1 MTLIKMKKA
10 LTLAGADAIVRAA
23 EAEAAN
29 RGARVVIAVVDD
41 GGKAIVLRR
50 LDHTQVAS
58 TDVAVDKAR
67 TAAIFRR
74 PSRDIEGQ
82 VRDGRFGA
90 LQLHGA
96 VALQGGIPLAVDGDG
111 VGAIGVS
118 GETPAEDEA
127 IAMAGAQALTTVGRE
142 SNS

>member
-1 MTLIKMKKA
+1 MGYIKTRRA
-10 LTLAGADAIVRAA
+10 LTLAGADLIARTA
-23 EAEAAN
+23 EVEAGR
-29 RGARVVIAVVDD
+29 RGARVVVAVVDEA
-41 GGKAIVLRR
+41 GKPIVLRR

-58 TDVAVDKAR
+58 VDVAIDKAR

-74 PSRDIEGQ
+74 PSREIEDQ

-96 VALQGGIPLAVDGDG
+96 VALQGGVPITLDGDF

-127 IAMAGAQALTTVGRE
+127 IAMAGAQVF
-142 SNS
+142 SSSS

>member
-1 MTLIKMKKA
+1 MGYIKTRKA
-10 LTLAGADAIVRAA
+10 LTLAGADTIARAA
-23 EAEAAN
+23 EVEASN
-29 RGARVVIAVVDD
+29 RGARVVIAVVDE
-41 GGKAIVLRR
+41 GGKPIVLRR

-58 TDVAVDKAR
+58 VDVAIDKAR

-74 PSRDIEGQ
+74 PSRDIEAQ

-96 VALQGGIPLAVDGDG
+96 VALQGGIPLVFDGEF

-127 IAMAGAQALTTVGRE
+127 IAIAGAQALGG
-142 SNS
+142 